1 MIKIKK
7 TGHIATRRI
16 AMLIVGPPGV
26 GKTSLI
32 RTFPEPSS
40 QTLMISFEGGT
51 ACLDGTDFDVIESD
65 NKNPIEFMEELYEAL
80 GTDAYKKKYKNIFID
95 SLTEMGQSI
104 LAQLKKD
111 PHYGQAKNTLA
122 MYGKYN
128 DLMTMIVKGFRDMTD
143 YNVVFTCL
151 DAVEKDGLEKI
162 ESVNIP
168 GASVKNAIRAWFD
181 VVVFYK
187 IYKDDEGTSHR
198 KLITTPEESPL
209 AKDRTSKLDAFED
222 ADLSIIINK
231 ITGNKDS

>member
-1 MIKIKK
+1 MLKITK
-7 TGHIATRRI
+7 TGKLATRRI
-16 AMLIVGPPGV
+16 AMLVVGPAGV

-80 GTDAYKKKYKNIFID
+80 HTKEYKEKYKNIFID

-111 PHYGQAKNTLA
+111 PHYGQSKNTLA

-128 DLMTMIVKGFRDMTD
+128 DIMTMIIKGFRDMND

-151 DAVEKDGLEKI
+151 DSVEKDGLEKL

-168 GASVKNAIRAWFD
+168 GSSVKNAIRAWFD
-181 VVVFYK
+181 IVVFYK
-187 IYKDDEGTSHR
+187 IYKDEDGTAHR
-198 KLITTPEESPL
+198 KLITSPEESPL
-209 AKDRTSKLDAFED
+209 AKDRTSKLDAYED
-222 ADLSIIINK
+222 ADLSVIINK
-231 ITGNKDS
+231 VLGK